1 MYLVG
6 KFEDG
11 FIKIFREKYFC
22 WSEKQGEVENKFYIK
37 GRLWMLRLF
46 HVIRLSLEKFK
57 IGDFS
62 FFLKAN

>member
-1 MYLVG
+1 MVLLKYL
-6 KFEDG
+6 ERN
-11 FIKIFREKYFC
+11 IFVSLRNK
-22 WSEKQGEVENKFYIK
+22 GEVENKFYIK